1 VTNAAAGRTR
11 FYRRTPGAGWLAAL
25 IVVPLALGLIGSGG
39 LDGADSSALPPP
51 ALRTSA
57 TPTPTPANGSHPT
70 VVVAPLSLQR
80 SGNDV
85 VLSGQVPDELSRNFA
100 LDRARTVLTGTNVI
114 DLLTVID
121 GITAVD
127 LAGLDDVLT
136 SSAALPDFGIDIEGG
151 NVVLTGTAPSEA
163 IATGME
169 DAVQAAWPDLEVVD
183 DIAVITPGF
192 APPLA
197 PPSPGLTGGCADL
210 QPRISGLLRT
220 PIQFDTDGS
229 RVLDSSGPLLAQ
241 LADELQ
247 ACPDARVSVTGHSDD
262 TGTDSVN
269 LSLSASRAKAVADAL
284 VSRGIR
290 ARLVTS
296 KGVGAAEPIASNDS
310 ESGREQNRRIEIT
323 VS

>member
-1 VTNAAAGRTR
+1 MTNAPAGRTR

-39 LDGADSSALPPP
+39 LDGAENSALPPP

-57 TPTPTPANGSHPT
+57 TMTPASGTRPT
-70 VVVAPLSLQR
+70 AVMAPLSLQR
-80 SGNDV
+80 SGTDV

-100 LDRARTVLTGTNVI
+100 LDRARTVLPGTNVV
-114 DLLTVID
+114 DLLTVIN

-136 SSAALPDFGIDIEGG
+136 ASVPLPDFGIDVEGG
-151 NVVLTGTAPSEA
+151 NVILTGTAPSEEL
-163 IATGME
+163 ATAVE
-169 DAVQAAWPDLEVVD
+169 DAVQAAWPDLVVVD

-192 APPLA
+192 APPVA
-197 PPSPGLTGGCADL
+197 PPSPGLTGGCTDL

-229 RVLDSSGPLLAQ
+229 RVLDSSAPLLAQ

-262 TGTDSVN
+262 TGSDSVN
-269 LSLSASRAKAVADAL
+269 LSVSASRAKAVADAL
-284 VSRGIR
+284 ISRGIR

-296 KGVGAAEPIASNDS
+296 QGVGAAQPIASNDS
-310 ESGREQNRRIEIT
+310 ESGREQNRRIDIT